1 MNSTVSIGAA
11 TTFTVAAGAGRSSA
25 MSTVFW
31 TGLALLAWSA
41 VSLVLALTL
50 GGMVRRREE
59 QVFVPDTL
67 DAPTGSPAPTRRP
80 DDAG

>member
-1 MNSTVSIGAA
+1 
-11 TTFTVAAGAGRSSA
+11 

-31 TGLALLAWSA
+31 TGLAWVAWSA

-59 QVFVPDTL
+59 QVFVADIV

-80 DDAG
+80 DGTG

>member
-1 MNSTVSIGAA
+1 MNGTVGIGVA
-11 TTFTVAAGAGRSSA
+11 TTFTVAAVAGRSSA

-50 GGMVRRREE
+50 GGTVRGREE
-59 QVFVPDTL
+59 QVFVPDIL

-80 DDAG
+80 DDTG